1 MDAGVVRE
9 NVERVRERIQRAAE
23 RAGRRPEEILLL
35 AATKERPPEMIRAA
49 LEAGIT
55 DIGENYVQEAQRKK
69 PLVGL
74 PARWHLIGHLQTNKA
89 SHALQLF
96 DWIQTLDRLRLA
108 EVLSRRA
115 QALGRRVPLLVEVNV
130 GREPTKT
137 GALPEEVLPLIEH
150 AAALPGLEIRGLMC
164 IPPFTEDPEGARP
177 YFRQLRELAERIAA
191 QGWPQVRM
199 EHLSMGMS
207 HDFEVAIEEGA
218 TIVRLGTVL
227 FGPRG

>member
-1 MDAGVVRE
+1 MDAGMVRE

-49 LEAGIT
+49 IEAGIT

-69 PLVGL
+69 PWVGL

-96 DWIQTLDRLRLA
+96 DWIQTLDRPRLA

-115 QALGRRVPLLVEVNV
+115 QALGRRVPLLVEVNL

-137 GALPEEVLPLIEH
+137 GALPEEVLPLIEQ
-150 AAALPGLEIRGLMC
+150 AASLPGLEIRGLMC